1 MSSVVVY
8 IGGGEGGRGGD
19 GGECVFKSVTNS
31 FQETLHVV
39 WEEVLFCSF
48 D

>member
-1 MSSVVVY
+1 MEVD
-8 IGGGEGGRGGD
+8 IQRKKREGGG
-19 GGECVFKSVTNS
+19 VFKSVTNS